1 MTPGAHLRTMYDDRV
16 LQRWLRLEAGRM
28 NDGIA
33 AERPTLAE
41 LLERPEPATVTRGG
55 DQYRYDPA
63 VVRSIA
69 GRLPEGLRRRLRL
82 PILFFASM
90 EVPDSCS
97 LSDRPAFEALQALGE
112 ISTLREFRDGRAW
125 VGRAIA
131 YGLVTRYPTAVQ
143 VAFA

>member
-1 MTPGAHLRTMYDDRV
+1 MYDDRV

-41 LLERPEPATVTRGG
+41 LLERPEPVSVTRGG
-55 DQYRYDPA
+55 DEYRYDPA
-63 VVRSIA
+63 VLRSIA
-69 GRLPEGLRRRLRL
+69 DGLPPGLWRRLRL

-90 EVPDSCS
+90 EVADSCF
-97 LSDRPAFEALQALGE
+97 LTDRQAFEALQALGE
-112 ISTLREFRDGRAW
+112 VSTLREFRDGRAW

-131 YGLVTRYPTAVQ
+131 YGLMTRYPTAVQ
-143 VAFA
+143 IAFA